1 MAGCGTREQHM
12 LQRGGTE
19 DAAVQ
24 VGQDGGEVGGTEA
37 RRNGGEGRGSGAM
50 ADGVE
55 QMAAVAEQDADGV
68 EHKGDA
74 LGHGVAGPIRLG
86 LGRRGGPGRGGF
98 VGFHVRINNSLLTE
112 RQGLFSVR
120 AVWQKATR
128 RWWDELC
135 PSWSVAAGQAGATEH
150 GRSEAS
156 EEPGPLRP
164 WQKGCF
170 VPSSQQA

>member
-1 MAGCGTREQHM
+1 VAGCGTREQHM

-24 VGQDGGEVGGTEA
+24 VGQDGGEVGGSEA

-86 LGRRGGPGRGGF
+86 
-98 VGFHVRINNSLLTE
+98 TE
-112 RQGLFSVR
+112 QQGLFSVR

-135 PSWSVAAGQAGATEH
+135 PSWSVAPAEGKRERPSMDDQ
-150 GRSEAS
+150 EAS